1 MAAGVALDVIGR
13 RLVQPSYQASTGTF
27 LLLPLNSRKCNA
39 TSHLRST
46 PRATTTANGNHI
58 EQHSEPIGN
67 KEKVKTDFDWSE
79 YGKWQQH
86 YPVYN

>member
-1 MAAGVALDVIGR
+1 MAAGVSLDVIGR
-13 RLVQPSYQASTGTF
+13 RLVQPSYQASTRIF
-27 LLLPLNSRKCNA
+27 LQLRLNSRKCNA

-46 PRATTTANGNHI
+46 RRATTTANGNRI

-67 KEKVKTDFDWSE
+67 KEKVKTDSDWSE
-79 YGKWQQH
+79 YGKWQY